1 MHQVWQQVTL
11 WWAGGDVLMY
21 VMAGVALVLYA
32 LIGERGWALFGP
44 ESRRA
49 RRRDELVRL
58 LTDGANDEQLAWA
71 SRYVGLA
78 EQAELTRGLAMIRA
92 LTTSL
97 PLLGLL
103 GTVSGMV
110 VTFGGLAHAAGPG
123 SAAVAREA
131 SAGIG
136 LALTATQYGMG
147 LAIPGLLAEWLLR
160 RRVDRLVHHRESI
173 VLGLRSAHEGAI

>member
-1 MHQVWQQVTL
+1 MNDLLDHIGQ
-11 WWAGGDVLMY
+11 WWAGGDLLMY
-21 VMAGVALVLYA
+21 VMAGVAIVLYA
-32 LIGERGWALFGP
+32 LIGERSWALFGP
-44 ESRRA
+44 DSRRA
-49 RRRDELVRL
+49 RRQDELHQL
-58 LTDGANDEQLAWA
+58 LSSGSDHQRTWA
-71 SRYVGLA
+71 AQFVGLA
-78 EQAELTRGLAMIRA
+78 EEIELTRGLALIRA

-110 VTFGGLAHAAGPG
+110 VTFSGLAQISGPG

-160 RRVDRLVHHRESI
+160 RRVERLVHHRERI
-173 VLGLRSAHEGAI
+173 VLGLRTEGVL